1 MPFNISSKEYYRDNK
16 LLKKQGVTLNYT
28 PEQVAEYVKCSQD
41 AIYFINKYVKIVT
54 LDEGVVPFK
63 LWPFQKKLIHLLHKE
78 RFVIGK
84 LLRQV
89 GKTSTVI
96 AYFVWLTTFT
106 DDLNIL
112 IAANKRQTAED
123 ILQKFKL
130 SYENVPVWMQQGVI
144 EWNKGNIVLENGS
157 KIRASSTTS
166 GAARSGSY
174 NIVLLDEFA
183 HIETKLAAEF
193 YTSVYPVISSGKNT
207 KIFMI
212 STPKGMNLFYTF
224 WNDAVNK
231 KNKYVPFEVHWTD
244 VPGRDKKWYDTTIA
258 NIGEEKFKQEFL
270 CEFLGSS
277 NTLISG
283 SKLQQ
288 LVSFQ
293 KPAQMKR
300 NEVNIHHIP
309 IKEKWDLKGD
319 EEKQLEIEHH
329 YVILVDTSEG
339 KKQDYSAFVV
349 VDITELPYKI
359 VATYHDNTI
368 SPLLY
373 PTILW
378 NCAKYYNE
386 AMILIEAQ
394 SAGAQVADI
403 LHIELEYERLLRTY
417 SGNKRAQQISE
428 GHIPGAQLGVKMT
441 RPIKDIG
448 CLNLKTMVETDQLI
462 INDMD
467 VISELTT
474 FVLNGKGTYE
484 ADDNASDDLAMCLVL
499 FGWLTTQTYFKDL
512 VQHDLRKL
520 LKQASMDFDDQD
532 ALPSFAVV
540 DHQTVELIRIGDD
553 FWSDSGFE
561 ASFLDPYN
569 HYWNDFKHRL

>member
-1 MPFNISSKEYYRDNK
+1 MPILNKQYYRDNK
-16 LLKKQGVTLNYT
+16 LLKKQGVSLNYT
-28 PEQVAEYVKCSQD
+28 PEQITEYVKCSQD

-63 LWPFQKKLIHLLHKE
+63 LWPFQKKLIHLLHTK

-183 HIETKLAAEF
+183 HIETKLASEF
-193 YTSVYPVISSGKNT
+193 YTSVYPVISSGKKT

-212 STPKGMNLFYTF
+212 STPRGMNLFYTF
-224 WNDAVNK
+224 WEGAINK
-231 KNKYVPFEVHWTD
+231 KNGYIPFEVHWSD
-244 VPGRDKKWYDTTIA
+244 VPGRDKKWYDTTLK
-258 NIGEEKFKQEFL
+258 NIGEAAFRQEFL
-270 CEFLGSS
+270 TEFLGSS
-277 NTLISG
+277 DTLISG
-283 SKLQQ
+283 TKLQQ
-288 LVSFQ
+288 LVG
-293 KPAQMKR
+293 AQQFPLIKR
-300 NEVNIHHIP
+300 NEVNIHIHP
-309 IKEKWDLKGD
+309 IKEKWIEE
-319 EEKQLEIEHH
+319 EEKQIEIEHH
-329 YVILVDTSEG
+329 YVIIVDTSEG
-339 KKQDYSAFVV
+339 KKQDYSALVCI
-349 VDITELPYKI
+349 DITEVPYKV

-368 SPLLY
+368 SPLLF
-373 PTILW
+373 PSIIW

-386 AMILIEAQ
+386 AMVLIETQ
-394 SAGAQVADI
+394 SVGIQVADI
-403 LHIELEYERLLRTY
+403 LHTELEYERLLRTF
-417 SGNKRAQQISE
+417 SGNKKAQQISE
-428 GHIPGAQLGVKMT
+428 GHIAGAMLGVKTT
-441 RPIKDIG
+441 RPVKDIG
-448 CLNLKTMVETDQLI
+448 CMNLKTMIETNQLLI
-462 INDMD
+462 KD
-467 VISELTT
+467 VDIISELTT
-474 FVLNGKGTYE
+474 FVLNSKGTYS
-484 ADDNASDDLAMCLVL
+484 ADDDANDDLAMCLVL

-512 VQHDLRKL
+512 VHHDLRKL
-520 LKQASMDFDDQD
+520 LKQKSLDFDDQD
-532 ALPSFAVV
+532 ALPELKVN
-540 DHQTVELIRIGDD
+540 DHKDIELIQIGDD

-561 ASFLDPYN
+561 SSFLDPYN
-569 HYWNDFKHRL
+569 HYITNWKNNL

>member
-1 MPFNISSKEYYRDNK
+1 MPIELDTKQYYRDNK
-16 LLKKQGVTLNYT
+16 LLKKQGIEIQYT
-28 PEQVAEYVKCSQD
+28 QEQIDEYVKCSQD
-41 AIYFINKYVKIVT
+41 AVYFINKYVKIVT

-96 AYFVWLTTFT
+96 AYFVWLTIFT
-106 DDLNIL
+106 GDLNIL

-183 HIETKLAAEF
+183 HIETKLASEF
-193 YTSVYPVISSGKNT
+193 YTSVYPVISSGKKT

-244 VPGRDKKWYDTTIA
+244 VPGRDQKWYDTTIA

-283 SKLQQ
+283 PKLQQ

-293 KPAQMKR
+293 QPAMTKR
-300 NEVNIHHIP
+300 NEVNIHFHP
-309 IKEKWDLKGD
+309 IKEKWDKD

-329 YVILVDTSEG
+329 YVMVVDTSEG
-339 KKQDYSAFVV
+339 KKQDYSGFVV
-349 VDITELPYKI
+349 VDITEIPYKL
-359 VATYHDNTI
+359 VATYRDNTI
-368 SPLLY
+368 SPLLF
-373 PTILW
+373 PSIIW

-386 AMILIEAQ
+386 AMILIETQ
-394 SAGAQVADI
+394 SVGLQVADI
-403 LHIELEYERLLRTY
+403 LHTELEYERLIRTF

-428 GHIPGAQLGVKMT
+428 GHVAGAVLGVKTT
-441 RPIKDIG
+441 RPVKDIG
-448 CLNLKTMVETDQLI
+448 CMNLKTLIEKDQILI
-462 INDMD
+462 KDMD
-467 VISELTT
+467 VIQELTT
-474 FVLNGKGTYE
+474 FVLNSKGTYE
-484 ADDNASDDLAMCLVL
+484 ADDDANDDLVMCLVL
-499 FGWLTTQTYFKDL
+499 FGWMTTQTYFKDL
-512 VQHDLRKL
+512 VNHDLRKL

-532 ALPSFAVV
+532 ALPEMKVTN
-540 DHQTVELIRIGDD
+540 HREVELIRIGDE
-553 FWSDSGFE
+553 FWTDSGFE
-561 ASFLDPYN
+561 ASYLDPYN
-569 HYWNDFKHRL
+569 HYWEEWKTKL